1 LEYLLALPL
10 SIISFGLQ
18 VWPRLSNRYFGIDIW
33 RHLTVAGHY
42 REQRRGQAKPFN
54 RYLIDLPSDYPPGL
68 RVLLS
73 FIPTSFL
80 HRIQWLVAPII
91 DSVHNILLFVLAVA
105 ITGNIGAGLVAQAA
119 YMLAPLVVM
128 ENSSLSTRPLASL
141 LFTATMAAN
150 LAFHSSNVWA
160 WIILSIPA
168 AALLFLTHRMA
179 LQALFVTS
187 IALSIILFNPY
198 YVLVFVGGW
207 TLALLVSRGAYWHVF
222 RGHMAMLW
230 WWRANIHNRYAHQ
243 IRGVPKASEQ
253 SGDAVFK
260 IYQIVR
266 RLPLLAVL
274 AANPFIS
281 FAIVVTCS
289 LAFNMGL
296 IKTVIFETELN
307 FLLIWA
313 LSLFVVGIAIRQL
326 HAIEWLGEG
335 ERYGEYGAF
344 PTAIITGV
352 LITET
357 TDELKWVGLGVFFVV
372 ALGAG
377 LIPSVALQ
385 RRVIV
390 GDSSR
395 SLTPDLQTIMDAL
408 NNRQTE
414 ARLMTIPL
422 SLADFALYFS
432 SAKVLSTDSSFGH
445 LQHYSDFFPVL
456 RVPINVIFRRFDINL
471 LLINESYV
479 SLDELGLGSAPIE
492 KRSGPFCLVN
502 VDQQQVKN

>member
-1 LEYLLALPL
+1 
-10 SIISFGLQ
+10 
-18 VWPRLSNRYFGIDIW
+18 
-33 RHLTVAGHY
+33 
-42 REQRRGQAKPFN
+42 
-54 RYLIDLPSDYPPGL
+54 
-68 RVLLS
+68 
-73 FIPTSFL
+73 
-80 HRIQWLVAPII
+80 
-91 DSVHNILLFVLAVA
+91 
-105 ITGNIGAGLVAQAA
+105 
-119 YMLAPLVVM
+119 
-128 ENSSLSTRPLASL
+128 
-141 LFTATMAAN
+141 
-150 LAFHSSNVWA
+150 
-160 WIILSIPA
+160 
-168 AALLFLTHRMA
+168 
-179 LQALFVTS
+179 
-187 IALSIILFNPY
+187 
-198 YVLVFVGGW
+198 
-207 TLALLVSRGAYWHVF
+207 
-222 RGHMAMLW
+222 
-230 WWRANIHNRYAHQ
+230 
-243 IRGVPKASEQ
+243 
-253 SGDAVFK
+253 
-260 IYQIVR
+260 
-266 RLPLLAVL
+266 
-274 AANPFIS
+274 
-281 FAIVVTCS
+281 
-289 LAFNMGL
+289 MGL

-357 TDELKWVGLGVFFVV
+357 TDELKWVGLGVFVVV

-395 SLTPDLQTIMDAL
+395 SLTPDLQIIMDTL

-456 RVPINVIFRRFDINL
+456 RVPINVIFRRFAINL
-471 LLINESYV
+471 LLVNESYV
-479 SLDELGLGSAPIE
+479 SLDELGLGSAPIDN
-492 KRSGPFCLVN
+492 RSGPFCLVN
-502 VDQQQVKN
+502 VDQQQVKNS